1 MRNVKLNY
9 LQKYE
14 KKARIRKAM
23 GLEYM
28 AKDVNYSKTI
38 SRVVGAAVSGTAFRH
53 LCAGAD
59 QGDVGLKKRHVE

>member
-1 MRNVKLNY
+1 
-9 LQKYE
+9 
-14 KKARIRKAM
+14 M

-28 AKDVNYSKTI
+28 AKNVNYSKTI
-38 SRVVGAAVSGTAFRH
+38 CRFVGDAVSGNAFRH